1 METVTTDVVLLGDL
15 IRKSICV
22 SLRRHCLMES
32 RVEDSNLGCA
42 CRKNVLACLDTD
54 KVCGI
59 VERAQREALP
69 DDSLNVVVNDD
80 GSAVVLTAVE
90 DSVTYCSDL

>member
-1 METVTTDVVLLGDL
+1 MACDDAEILILFAEEISDPVAYITVGSTVEAVTADVVLLGDL

-32 RVEDSNLGCA
+32 CVEDCNLGCA

-54 KVCGI
+54 EVCRI
-59 VERAQREALP
+59 VER
-69 DDSLNVVVNDD
+69 
-80 GSAVVLTAVE
+80 T
-90 DSVTYCSDL
+90 